1 MEEKEKIMIESIKQ
15 YYIYPYMKEVEAKII
30 NIDNN
35 MIYLDRTI
43 FYPEGGGQPGDKGF
57 INDIEVLDTQKSNN
71 SIAHILRDS
80 SSFKIN
86 DCVKLKLDWDF
97 RYSYMK
103 MHTAQHLISGLLH
116 SHFNVSTVSVHQGSE
131 FLTIEI
137 DNNNFS
143 EEDCYKVEDLANQ
156 KIIES
161 KKISYLEMNKDEAE
175 KLNLRRSIKVDGLIR
190 IVKIEDID
198 LIACG
203 GLHVENTSEIGRILF
218 CGIEKIRNHYR
229 LLFKVSANATNAIR
243 KNDSII
249 KELCVIN
256 SATTDTLVS
265 CNKAL
270 IEKNLELERQLRVL
284 KKEKANLFIKALLN
298 ENSQRIIIKDV
309 TLENLE
315 FKDLELSIDKVLF
328 LYQKNKSSL
337 RWYIYLGKSF
347 EKYDFNELRNKV
359 LSIIKAKG
367 GGRFPSFQGKGE
379 CENINEFSK
388 AFVGYFNE

>member
-1 MEEKEKIMIESIKQ
+1 MIESIKQ
-15 YYIYPYMKEVEAKII
+15 YYIYPYMREIEAKII
-30 NIDNN
+30 NIDEN

-71 SIAHILRDS
+71 SIAHIVRDS
-80 SSFKIN
+80 NSFKVN
-86 DCVKLKLDWDF
+86 DSVKLKLNWDY
-97 RYSYMK
+97 RYNYMK

-116 SHFNVSTVSVHQGSE
+116 SQFNVSTVSVHQGTE

-143 EEDCYKVEDLANQ
+143 EENCYKVEDLANQ

-203 GLHVENTSEIGRILF
+203 GLHVDNTSEIGKVLF

-229 LLFKVSANATNAIR
+229 LLFKVSTLASSAIR

-256 SATTDTLVS
+256 SATVDTLID
-265 CNKAL
+265 CNIAL
-270 IEKNLELERQLRVL
+270 IEKNLELERQLRAL
-284 KKEKANLFIKALLN
+284 KKDNANLFIKTLLD
-298 ENSQRIIIKDV
+298 ENSQKIIIKDV
-309 TLENLE
+309 TNENLE
-315 FKDLELSIDKVLF
+315 FKDLELSIDKVVF
-328 LYQKNKSSL
+328 LYQKNESSL
-337 RWYIYLGKSF
+337 KWFIYLGKSF
-347 EKYDFNELRNKV
+347 EKYNFNELRNKV

-367 GGRFPSFQGKGE
+367 GGRYPTFQGKGE
-379 CENINEFSK
+379 CENFDEFNK